1 MDLYFTRHGKTQ
13 WNLER
18 RFQGREGD
26 SPLLPESL
34 AEVARLG
41 DHLAKVPFEAV
52 YASSSPRAKTT
63 AEEIIKRLDAPVPLY
78 LTDDLRELGLGT
90 LEGQL
95 IDEVVHDHPVALDN
109 LRHHLDRY
117 DPSAFNGEAVQDAL
131 ERITQVVVQAAA
143 SHQGPVLFV
152 GHGASL
158 TAAIQWLAGKELA
171 ELRAMGGLVNN
182 SLTIMETTNAAKV
195 PPYRLK
201 VYNDASFLANSD
213 GRDALS

>member
-1 MDLYFTRHGKTQ
+1 MELYFTRHGKTQ

-34 AEVARLG
+34 TEVARLG
-41 DHLAKVPFEAV
+41 NHIAQVPFEAV

-63 AEEIIKRLDAPVPLY
+63 AEEIIKRLVKPAPLY

-95 IDEVVHDHPVALDN
+95 IDEVAQEHPVVMDN

-117 DPSAFNGEAVQDAL
+117 DPSDFGGEPVQAAL
-131 ERITQVVVQAAA
+131 DRITQVVIQAAA
-143 SHQGPVLFV
+143 THQGPVLFV

-158 TAAIQWLAGKELA
+158 TAAIQWLLGKDLS

-182 SLTIMETTNAAKV
+182 SLTIMETTNQAKV